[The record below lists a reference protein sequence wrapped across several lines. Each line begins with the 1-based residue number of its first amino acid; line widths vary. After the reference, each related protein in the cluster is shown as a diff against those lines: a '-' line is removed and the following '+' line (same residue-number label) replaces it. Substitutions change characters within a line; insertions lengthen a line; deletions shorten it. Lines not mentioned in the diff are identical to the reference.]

1 MRDFFKSVLQSCN
14 QEYGLGVHDE
24 YIDLFATRLAVAMR
38 RTKEFADRAGRRTG
52 ESSPPGFDLGAGETI
67 NILWSKTMSAFTDA
81 MAAVVATIKASQ
93 TAVDPA
99 HIASIDASIQSLTS
113 SESADAANIA
123 DIQAG
128 LKVLTDGLG
137 ATASGSSG
145 NGSTGSGTGSDST
158 GSGSASGSGSTGS
171 GQ

>member
-1 MRDFFKSVLQSCN
+1 MRDFFKCILQSCN
-14 QEYGLGVHDE
+14 QETGADVKDE
-24 YIDLFATRLAVAMR
+24 HLDLFANRVAKAVG
-38 RTKEFADRAGRRTG
+38 TKEFADRAGLRIG
-52 ESSPPGFDLGAGETI
+52 EFSPPGFDLGAGEHA

-93 TAVDPA
+93 TAVDPT
-99 HIASIDASIQSLTS
+99 HIASIDASIQTLTAG
-113 SESADAANIA
+113 ESTDAANIA

-137 ATASGSSG
+137 GT
-145 NGSTGSGTGSDST
+145 STGTSDGNTS
-158 GSGSASGSGSTGS
+158 GSGSASS

>member
-1 MRDFFKSVLQSCN
+1 MRHFFKCILQSCN
-14 QEYGLGVHDE
+14 QETGADVKDE
-24 YIDLFATRLAVAMR
+24 HLDLFAARVADAVG
-38 RTKEFADRAGRRTG
+38 TKEFTDLCGRRIG
-52 ESSPPGFDLGAGETI
+52 EHSPTGFDLGAGETI

-93 TAVDPA
+93 SSVDPA

-113 SESADAANIA
+113 GEATDATNIA

-137 ATASGSSG
+137 GTASSS
-145 NGSTGSGTGSDST
+145 STGAGN
-158 GSGSASGSGSTGS
+158 ASGSG
-171 GQ
+171 Q

>member
-1 MRDFFKSVLQSCN
+1 MHKFFKGVLQSCN
-14 QEYGLGVHDE
+14 EESHAGIRDE
-24 YIDLFATRLAVAMR
+24 HIDFFADRLAQAAD
-38 RTKEFADRAGRRTG
+38 TKEFADRRGQRIG

-93 TAVDPA
+93 SAVDPA

-113 SESADAANIA
+113 SESADAAAIA

-128 LKVLTDGLG
+128 LGVLTSGL
-137 ATASGSSG
+137 AP
-145 NGSTGSGTGSDST
+145 STS
-158 GSGSASGSGSTGS
+158 GSGSADSTGDGTS
-171 GQ
+171 SSAQ

>member
-1 MRDFFKSVLQSCN
+1 MRHFFKSVLQSCN
-14 QEYGLGVHDE
+14 QESGATVKDE
-24 YIDLFATRLAVAMR
+24 HLDLFASRVADAVN
-38 RTKEFADRAGRRTG
+38 TKEFADRARRRIG
-52 ESSPPGFDLGAGETI
+52 ESSPSGFDLGAGETI

-99 HIASIDASIQSLTS
+99 HIASIDASIQSLTA
-113 SESADAANIA
+113 SESTDAANIA

-128 LKVLTDGLG
+128 LQVLTDGLG
-137 ATASGSSG
+137 GTSTGGSTGTSGGSTGSSASGSS
-145 NGSTGSGTGSDST
+145 
-158 GSGSASGSGSTGS
+158 STGS

>member
-1 MRDFFKSVLQSCN
+1 MRHFFKHILQSCN
-14 QEYGLGVHDE
+14 QENGSPIGDE
-24 YIDLFATRLAVAMR
+24 HLDLFAVRLADAVN
-38 RTKEFADRAGRRTG
+38 TKEFADHCGRRIG
-52 ESSPPGFDLGAGETI
+52 EHSPPGFDLGAGETI

-99 HIASIDASIQSLTS
+99 HIASIDASIQTLTTG
-113 SESADAANIA
+113 ESTDAANIA

-137 ATASGSSG
+137 NATSSSTG
-145 NGSTGSGTGSDST
+145 NGSTGSGTSGDSSGTDSSSSGT
-158 GSGSASGSGSTGS
+158 G
-171 GQ
+171 Q

>member
-1 MRDFFKSVLQSCN
+1 MRHFFKSVLQSCN
-14 QEYGLGVHDE
+14 QESGAAVKDE
-24 YIDLFATRLAVAMR
+24 HLDLFASRVADAVN
-38 RTKEFADRAGRRTG
+38 TKEFADRTGRRIG
-52 ESSPPGFDLGAGETI
+52 ESSPSGFDLGAGETI

-99 HIASIDASIQSLTS
+99 HIASIDASIQSLTA
-113 SESADAANIA
+113 SESTDAANIA

-128 LKVLTDGLG
+128 LQVLTDGLG
-137 ATASGSSG
+137 GTSTSGSTGTSGSSASGSS
-145 NGSTGSGTGSDST
+145 
-158 GSGSASGSGSTGS
+158 STGS

>member
-1 MRDFFKSVLQSCN
+1 MRHFFKSVLQSCN
-14 QEYGLGVHDE
+14 QENGSPVDDE
-24 YIDLFATRLAVAMR
+24 HLDLFANRIADALG
-38 RTKEFADRAGRRTG
+38 TKEFADRAGRRIG
-52 ESSPPGFDLGAGETI
+52 EFSPPGFDLGAGETI

-137 ATASGSSG
+137 GTASGSSG
-145 NGSTGSGTGSDST
+145 NGSTGSGTGNDST

>member
-1 MRDFFKSVLQSCN
+1 MRDFFKCILHSCN
-14 QEYGLGVHDE
+14 EETDANVSDE
-24 YIDLFATRLAVAMR
+24 HLDLFASRVSDAVA
-38 RTKEFADRAGRRTG
+38 TQEFADRTG
-52 ESSPPGFDLGAGETI
+52 QRIGEFSPPGFDLGAGEHV

-93 TAVDPA
+93 TAVDPT
-99 HIASIDASIQSLTS
+99 HIASIDASIQTLTAG
-113 SESADAANIA
+113 ESTDAANIA

-137 ATASGSSG
+137 GT
-145 NGSTGSGTGSDST
+145 STGTSDGNTS
-158 GSGSASGSGSTGS
+158 GSGSASS

>member
-1 MRDFFKSVLQSCN
+1 MRHFFKSVLQSCN
-14 QEYGLGVHDE
+14 RENGSPVDDE
-24 YIDLFATRLAVAMR
+24 HLDLFASRIADAVG
-38 RTKEFADRAGRRTG
+38 TKEFADRAGRRIG
-52 ESSPPGFDLGAGETI
+52 EFSPPGFDLGAGETI

-99 HIASIDASIQSLTS
+99 HIASIDASIQTLTAG
-113 SESADAANIA
+113 ESTDAANIA

-137 ATASGSSG
+137 GT
-145 NGSTGSGTGSDST
+145 STGTGNNS
-158 GSGSASGSGSTGS
+158 SGSGSTGS

>member
-1 MRDFFKSVLQSCN
+1 
-14 QEYGLGVHDE
+14 
-24 YIDLFATRLAVAMR
+24 
-38 RTKEFADRAGRRTG
+38 
-52 ESSPPGFDLGAGETI
+52 
-67 NILWSKTMSAFTDA
+67 MSAFTDA

-93 TAVDPA
+93 TTVDPA

-113 SESADAANIA
+113 SESSDAANIA

-137 ATASGSSG
+137 ATSTSGSIGTSGSSTGSSASGSS
-145 NGSTGSGTGSDST
+145 
-158 GSGSASGSGSTGS
+158 STGS

>member
-1 MRDFFKSVLQSCN
+1 MRDFFKGILQSGN
-14 QEYGLGVHDE
+14 RESGAGVKDE
-24 YIDLFATRLAVAMR
+24 HIDLFASRVADAIG
-38 RTKEFADRAGRRTG
+38 TKEFADRTGRRIG
-52 ESSPPGFDLGAGETI
+52 ESSPLGFDLGAGETI

-99 HIASIDASIQSLTS
+99 HIASIDASIQSLTA
-113 SESADAANIA
+113 SESTDAANIA

-128 LKVLTDGLG
+128 LQVLTDGLG
-137 ATASGSSG
+137 GTSTGGSTSSGDGSSTGGSTSGSS
-145 NGSTGSGTGSDST
+145 SI
-158 GSGSASGSGSTGS
+158 GS

>member
-52 ESSPPGFDLGAGETI
+52 ESSPPGFDLGAGEHV

-81 MAAVVATIKASQ
+81 MTAVVATIKASQ
-93 TAVDPA
+93 AAVDPA
-99 HIASIDASIQSLTS
+99 HIASIDASIQTLTAG
-113 SESADAANIA
+113 ESTDAANIA

-137 ATASGSSG
+137 GT
-145 NGSTGSGTGSDST
+145 STGTGTGS
-158 GSGSASGSGSTGS
+158 SGSGSTGS